1 MRILQVNKFLY
12 RRGGAESY
20 MLGLAERQRDRGD
33 TVEFFGM
40 DHPDNEP
47 AQSLQGTFPP
57 HVELEPA
64 PRGAQRLTSAARM
77 IWSLAGQRGMAA
89 ALRDLRP
96 DVVHCH
102 NIYHQLSPSILF
114 PVHRAGIPCVMTLHD
129 YKLACPNYQL
139 LDHGSI
145 CEACVGGGTWH
156 ATARRCKDGSL
167 TASALLSL
175 ESGVHRLARAYDKV
189 DLFISPS
196 HFLADVMRR
205 AGVADDRLRVV
216 PNYADLQQFQPA
228 PVGGTEL
235 LFVGRLSHE
244 KGVDVLVDAV
254 GMMPEG
260 TRLSI
265 AGDGPQRAALAQ
277 RADRV
282 APGRVT
288 FHGRV
293 DGGRVRELLASAAV
307 SVVPSRW
314 HENQPMTILESFA
327 MSVPVVVTN
336 LGGMPELVRDGA
348 EGLVVPPDDATALAG
363 ALSRLLEDPE
373 KRRLMGEQARARVV
387 AEFGIDRH
395 LARIDEVYAEATA
408 RVRARRAVGGRR

>member
-1 MRILQVNKFLY
+1 MLDVAALQ
-12 RRGGAESY
+12 
-20 MLGLAERQRDRGD
+20 RQAGHVVDLW
-33 TVEFFGM
+33 GM
-40 DHPDNEP
+40 DHPDNDRPLPLED
-47 AQSLQGTFPP
+47 TFAP

-64 PRGAQRLTSAARM
+64 PPGLAGVAAGARM
-77 IWSLAGQRGMAA
+77 IWSRSSSRGLERALARF
-89 ALRDLRP
+89 RP
-96 DVVHCH
+96 DVVHLH
-102 NIYHQLSPSILF
+102 NVYHQLSPAILATLR
-114 PVHRAGIPCVMTLHD
+114 RAGVPSVMTLHD